1 MNHLK
6 NMKNLLS
13 LIMIFIVNTCWCQT
27 ETTSS
32 IYKQIFD
39 LSQADYNQIES
50 ELGHFIETEN
60 VKMHYIS
67 FGDPTHTPLIWI
79 PGTGSSSWEIL
90 NFRDSLESLNLYVI
104 SIDYYGHGQTPMP
117 KSEKSIYHIADDIKF
132 LMDSLEIEKA
142 IIGGWSRGGY
152 IASAFYDE
160 YSEAVLGLMLVDG
173 GSANGLAPR
182 YKMNRDTLRERYK
195 SIQLPPELLTSFES
209 KFEAFCA
216 FSDTTKIESQSWI
229 LNGLKIGLDGKW
241 GYTNDIWPAVANESP
256 ESMLNAVESPTLA
269 PLLASSTYLMEPL
282 IIYRN
287 LNVPLVIIDPVN
299 ENDSWQNYTPENIE
313 LKNLHPKLVFHQ
325 IYKNTQHNAHLSRPK
340 WFLRDVIMLMEE
352 ISNR

>member
-1 MNHLK
+1 M
-6 NMKNLLS
+6 
-13 LIMIFIVNTCWCQT
+13 VNICWSQN
-27 ETTSS
+27 ETTSN
-32 IYKQIFD
+32 IYRQIFD
-39 LSQADYNQIES
+39 LSLSDYDQIES
-50 ELGHFIETEN
+50 ELGHYIETEN
-60 VKMHYIS
+60 VKMHYIT
-67 FGDPTHTPLIWI
+67 FGDPMHTPLIWV
-79 PGTGSSSWEIL
+79 PGTGSSSWEVL
-90 NFRDSLESLNLYVI
+90 NFRDSLESHNLYVI

-117 KSEKSIYHIADDIKF
+117 KSEKSIYHIADDIKM

-182 YKMNRDTLRERYK
+182 YKMDRNVLRERYK
-195 SIQLPPELLTSFES
+195 NINGISDLLITYPT

-216 FSDTTKIESQSWI
+216 FVDTNKIESQSWI
-229 LNGLKIGLDGKW
+229 LDGLKVGLNGEW
-241 GYTNDIWPAVANESP
+241 GYTTDIWPAVANESA
-256 ESMLNAVESPTLA
+256 ESMLKAVESPTLA

-299 ENDSWQNYTPENIE
+299 ENDLWQNYTPENIE
-313 LKNLHPKLVFHQ
+313 LKNLHPELVFHQ
-325 IYKNTQHNAHLSRPK
+325 IYKNTFHNAHLSRPK
-340 WFLRDVIMLMEE
+340 WFLRDLTMLIGE
-352 ISNR
+352 INKR